1 LTFKARSGSRLTGAR
16 FALAKG
22 QAVQDFM
29 AWLEMSALGVAMRET
44 GVWTYALVNLAH
56 IFGISLLFG
65 AIVVLDLRL
74 LGVWSKIPL
83 DLMARPTTVVAGTGF
98 AVAVLTGPA
107 LLATKATEYVGNP
120 FLPIKLVAIVLGII
134 NIAILHGLPAWKQ
147 RANPQINGAQ
157 RKQLVLAGSVSLLC
171 WVSAISAARLI
182 AYW

>member
-1 LTFKARSGSRLTGAR
+1 
-16 FALAKG
+16 
-22 QAVQDFM
+22 M

-74 LGVWSKIPL
+74 VGVWGKIPL

-98 AVAVLTGPA
+98 VIAILTGPA

-120 FLPIKLVAIVLGII
+120 FLPIKLTAIVLGII
-134 NIAILHGLPAWKQ
+134 NISILHKLPAWKE
-147 RANPQINGAQ
+147 RANPDMGAAK
-157 RKQLVLAGSVSLLC
+157 RRQLAVAGSTSLLC

>member
-1 LTFKARSGSRLTGAR
+1 M
-16 FALAKG
+16 
-22 QAVQDFM
+22 D
-29 AWLEMSALGVAMRET
+29 WLEMSALGYAMRET

-74 LGVWSKIPL
+74 LGVWRKIPL

-98 AVAVLTGPA
+98 VIAILTGPA

-120 FLPIKLVAIVLGII
+120 FLPIKLTAIVLGII
-134 NIAILHGLPAWKQ
+134 NLAILHRLPAWKE
-147 RANPQINGAQ
+147 RANPDMGAAK
-157 RKQLVLAGSVSLLC
+157 RRQLAVAGSASLLC
-171 WVSAISAARLI
+171 WISAISAARLI

>member
-1 LTFKARSGSRLTGAR
+1 
-16 FALAKG
+16 
-22 QAVQDFM
+22 M

-44 GVWTYALVNLAH
+44 GVWTYALVNLTH

-74 LGVWSKIPL
+74 IGVWSKIPL
-83 DLMARPTTVVAGTGF
+83 NLMARPTTVVAGTGF
-98 AVAVLTGPA
+98 VIAILSGPA

-134 NIAILHGLPAWKQ
+134 NIAILRNLTAWKE
-147 RANPQINGAQ
+147 RANPSMDAKE
-157 RKQLVLAGSVSLLC
+157 RRQLAVAGSASLLC
-171 WVSAISAARLI
+171 WVGAISAARLI